1 MDVKLRSSKISLSGG
16 SFNDF
21 VEKILN
27 EDKAK
32 ETKTASVK
40 VAEEEE
46 AETSGQPQAEAKLV
60 NEPDK
65 EDGTTG
71 GSDNSEAETS
81 GQPQAEAKL
90 VNHPKVEASVK
101 TAKENSDEPFGG
113 KQAEPF
119 KAKDDKDSCECEGEC
134 TCDKKDDDDKD
145 DDKKEAKSINFV
157 KIAKL
162 NSKTKQMLLTYWSQ
176 LYPAEYAQ
184 AMVEEQ

>member
-1 MDVKLRSSKISLSGG
+1 MDVKLMSSKISLSGG

-21 VEKILN
+21 VEKILHED
-27 EDKAK
+27 EDKQ
-32 ETKTASVK
+32 TKTASVEK

-60 NEPDK
+60 NEP
-65 EDGTTG
+65 EQEEGTAG
-71 GSDNSEAETS
+71 GACNEEAETS

-90 VNHPKVEASVK
+90 VNHPKVEADEEATVK
-101 TAKENSDEPFGG
+101 TAEEDSDEPFGG

-119 KAKDDKDSCECEGEC
+119 KKKEDCDS
-134 TCDKKDDDDKD
+134 DDDGEKEDKED
-145 DDKKEAKSINFV
+145 EKEDEKEAKSINFV